1 MQSYLLHGK
10 SFKSFCLSLFAAN
23 ILFISPIAADESQKG
38 NEIYEINCQGCH
50 MADGKGEQSMGFPA
64 LIKSPKVSSLTTALD
79 VVANGF
85 NEMPAFK
92 EYLTDEEIVK
102 VVNHIR
108 NNFGNRFN
116 DIAIAADIPR

>member
-1 MQSYLLHGK
+1 MKNYLLNGK
-10 SFKSFCLSLFAAN
+10 NFKFLCSQLLTAGVLFV
-23 ILFISPIAADESQKG
+23 SPIAADESQKES
-38 NEIYEINCQGCH
+38 EIYEINCQGCH
-50 MADGKGEQSMGFPA
+50 MADGKGDQNMGYPA
-64 LIKSPKVSSLTTALD
+64 LTKSPKISSLTTALE

-92 EYLTDEEIVK
+92 EYLTDEEIAK

-108 NNFGNRFN
+108 NNFGNKFN